1 MPVRVVL
8 NTIYALMVKHLDADE
23 RRKFDADLY
32 DFQQINQKA
41 ERALWGMTLSG
52 GSEPD
57 SATVSAIGVSG
68 VDD

>member
-8 NTIYALMVKHLDADE
+8 NTIYALMVRDLDVEE

-32 DFQQINQKA
+32 GFQELDQKA
-41 ERALWGMTLSG
+41 ERVLWGINLSG
-52 GSEPD
+52 SDGPETAAAP
-57 SATVSAIGVSG
+57 AIGVSG